1 MLVGEVG
8 RVWLQHGWTPLHFA
22 AKAGHLDVVK
32 LLVESGACTKHETID
47 NKMPISLAA
56 SAGHTDV
63 LSYLLRQD
71 RNTHLLL
78 DDSKVSAGE
87 LNAWSC
93 RTYCAHLLP
102 FILALFWLYIHMPSD
117 RQHHYIYIN
126 GNKNLAITNRSRVSC
141 AHNTLRAFIGLNITP

>member
-1 MLVGEVG
+1 MLDC
-8 RVWLQHGWTPLHFA
+8 WFQNGWTPLHFA

-32 LLVESGACTKHETID
+32 LLVESGACPKHETID

-78 DDSKVSAGE
+78 DDTKVS
-87 LNAWSC
+87 
-93 RTYCAHLLP
+93 R
-102 FILALFWLYIHMPSD
+102 I
-117 RQHHYIYIN
+117 
-126 GNKNLAITNRSRVSC
+126 
-141 AHNTLRAFIGLNITP
+141 

>member
-8 RVWLQHGWTPLHFA
+8 RVWLQHGWTPLHFT

-117 RQHHYIYIN
+117 RQHHYIY
-126 GNKNLAITNRSRVSC
+126 
-141 AHNTLRAFIGLNITP
+141 

>member
-1 MLVGEVG
+1 VVGNRIQYDG
-8 RVWLQHGWTPLHFA
+8 TDWLQNGWTPLHFA

-32 LLVESGACTKHETID
+32 LLVESGACPKHETID

-78 DDSKVSAGE
+78 DDTKVPLEYVSHCR
-87 LNAWSC
+87 LNLMLVRIISTQC
-93 RTYCAHLLP
+93 
-102 FILALFWLYIHMPSD
+102 
-117 RQHHYIYIN
+117 
-126 GNKNLAITNRSRVSC
+126 V
-141 AHNTLRAFIGLNITP
+141 